1 MIIGYIRV
9 STEQQSLDNQRHKVL
24 EYAQQHKMI
33 IDEFIEIEIS
43 SKKNQKVRLID
54 ELFEKL
60 SSGDTFICTELSR
73 LGRNM
78 LEILNLIE
86 RFNQE
91 NIKLIFTNQ
100 PELSTNQNNALS
112 NLLLAI
118 YGYFAQTEREI
129 ISERTKQG
137 LAVAKAKGKILGR
150 PKGVKN
156 KTRVLDKH
164 KEEIKNLLEL
174 ELARTNILKV
184 INAKLEKPISLTAF
198 NYFIFHDDELLDIL
212 KSSNLD

>member
-1 MIIGYIRV
+1 MIIGYIRI
-9 STEQQSLDNQRHKVL
+9 STEQQSLDNQRHKIL

-43 SKKNQKVRLID
+43 SKKNQKSRLID
-54 ELFEKL
+54 ELFNKL
-60 SSGDTFICTELSR
+60 SSGDTFISTELSR

-86 RFNQE
+86 RFNQA

-100 PELSTNQNNALS
+100 PELSTNQNKAL
-112 NLLLAI
+112 LGLILAI

-137 LAVAKAKGKILGR
+137 LAIARAKGKVLGR
-150 PKGVKN
+150 PKGAKN
-156 KTRVLDKH
+156 KIRLLDPY
-164 KEEIKNLLEL
+164 KEEIKKLLEL
-174 ELARTNILKV
+174 KLARTNILKI
-184 INAKLEKPISLTAF
+184 INGKMEKPISLTAF
-198 NYFIFHDDELLDIL
+198 NYFIFHDDELLGVL
-212 KSSNLD
+212 KNSDLD